1 MVKISAYVIT
11 FNEEKRLGKTLDA
24 LEQVADEIVVVD
36 SGSTDKTEE
45 IARSHAKVRFMHRD
59 WISYANQKN
68 FAQNQCINEWLLMI
82 DADEVLSDEL
92 IAEINEIKKDPLYM
106 VYKIRIGDMFP
117 GFKKPR
123 RFTKMYNLERLYHR
137 DYATMPPDLL
147 TKDRIALTE
156 DVRVGQLKGI
166 VHHYSYLTI
175 ANQINKLNNFTNQ
188 VLETALSEGKHYS
201 RIRLITEFFRQFFC
215 YYIIKRQFLNGRWGF
230 IASVNLAYFRFVKIA
245 KWFEWKATHADK

>member
-24 LEQVADEIVVVD
+24 LERVADEIVVVD

-45 IARSHAKVRFMHRD
+45 IARQHAKVRFMHRD

-68 FAQNQCINEWLLMI
+68 FAQNQCVNEWLLSI

-92 IAEINEIKKDPLYM
+92 IAEINRVKKDPLYV
-106 VYKIRIGDMFP
+106 VYKVRIGDMFP
-117 GFKKPR
+117 GFKRPR

-137 DYATMPPDLL
+137 DYATMYPDLL

-156 DVRVGQLKGI
+156 DVRVGQLKGL
-166 VHHYSYLTI
+166 VYHYSYLTLE
-175 ANQINKLNNFTNQ
+175 NQINKLNRFTNQ
-188 VLETALSEGKHYS
+188 VIETALSEGKHYS
-201 RIRLITEFFRQFFC
+201 RIRLVTEFFRQFFC

-230 IASVNLAYFRFVKIA
+230 VSAVTLAYFRFLKIA
-245 KWFEWKATHADK
+245 KWFEWKSTQANK

>member
-11 FNEEKRLGKTLDA
+11 LNEEKRLGKTLDA

-45 IARSHAKVRFMHRD
+45 IARSHSKVRFMHHD
-59 WISYANQKN
+59 WVSYANQKN
-68 FAQNQCINEWLLMI
+68 FAQNQCKYDWLLMI

-92 IAEINEIKKDPLYM
+92 IAEINEVKKDPLYV

-123 RFTKMYNLERLYHR
+123 RFTKMYNLERLYHK
-137 DYATMPPDLL
+137 DYATMYPDLL

-156 DVRVGQLKGI
+156 DVRIGQLKGL
-166 VHHYSYLTI
+166 VHHYSYLAI
-175 ANQINKLNNFTNQ
+175 ANQINKLNHFTNQ

-201 RIRLITEFFRQFFC
+201 RIRLITEFFRQFLC
-215 YYIIKRQFLNGRWGF
+215 YYFIKRQFLNGRWGF

-245 KWFEWKATHADK
+245 KWFEWKATHSEK